1 MDSVEISFSMDT
13 GVVPPFYQIDPYKF
27 QCVCRDLLERQRDEG
42 VVSCAIYGI
51 GGQRQY
57 GVDLIAPL
65 KGAYANDVAQCKR
78 FANITA
84 PDIAKASD
92 DFLCHLSYWQEFA
105 VRRFILIVAC
115 AMDRRQ
121 QQEELQ
127 RQRKCFADHGIEYE
141 WWDARSLR
149 QRLAPHPDIVRLYF
163 PAPHQYW
170 EEIICGKQPEALSG
184 MVQQSG

>member
-1 MDSVEISFSMDT
+1 MDSVEMSFPMDT
-13 GVVPPFYQIDPYKF
+13 GVVPPFYHIDAYKF
-27 QCVCRDLLERQRDEG
+27 QCVCRDLFERQRDEG

-57 GVDLIAPL
+57 GIDCATQGGLCQR
-65 KGAYANDVAQCKR
+65 VAQCKR
-78 FANITA
+78 FANIT
-84 PDIAKASD
+84 PQDIAKASD
-92 DFLCHLSYWQEFA
+92 EFLCHLSYWQEFA

-127 RQRKCFADHGIEYE
+127 HQRKRFADNGIEYE

-149 QRLAPHPDIVRLYF
+149 QRLAP
-163 PAPHQYW
+163 QYR
-170 EEIICGKQPEALSG
+170 
-184 MVQQSG
+184 